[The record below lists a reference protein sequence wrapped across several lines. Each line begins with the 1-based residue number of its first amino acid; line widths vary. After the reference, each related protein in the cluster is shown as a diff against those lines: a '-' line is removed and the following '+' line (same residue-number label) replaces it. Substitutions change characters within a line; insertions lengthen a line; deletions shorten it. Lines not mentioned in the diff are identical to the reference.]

1 MKGNFQQR
9 IGKLEAR
16 LDQKAD
22 TRGFEIVRQ
31 MVGRWVAE
39 HEAKDGRSEA
49 PATECSSTIPEE
61 IVPEDAAP
69 EAIVPEDA
77 AQEAPALED
86 VKPIEAVRRLFEHEA
101 SYRPIRSWDP
111 PDEEDGE
118 VHWDRSSGSRSGAE
132 RSDRYRRRRG

>member
-49 PATECSSTIPEE
+49 PATECSSTIP
-61 IVPEDAAP
+61 DSARG
-69 EAIVPEDA
+69 
-77 AQEAPALED
+77 
-86 VKPIEAVRRLFEHEA
+86 RR
-101 SYRPIRSWDP
+101 
-111 PDEEDGE
+111 
-118 VHWDRSSGSRSGAE
+118 SGSE
-132 RSDRYRRRRG
+132 CRRTPLKKRQRWKM